1 MNLETMK
8 SQFSGDYRTAFDGAY
23 KYGLTQSF
31 PVAYF
36 DEKMAE
42 LYDLLLTAQTN
53 GKPAEVPR
61 RQKTKTEGS
70 PAYHPGRCRGERL
83 PRGERPLRAGI
94 LRAGRAG
101 VRDPGGHQPGDQR
114 G

>member
-42 LYDLLLTAQTN
+42 LYDLLLTAQTD
-53 GKPAEVPR
+53 GKPAEKIVG
-61 RQKTKTEGS
+61 TDIETF
-70 PAYHPGRCRGERL
+70 C
-83 PRGERPLRAGI
+83 
-94 LRAGRAG
+94 
-101 VRDPGGHQPGDQR
+101 
-114 G
+114 

>member
-53 GKPAEVPR
+53 GKPAEKIVG
-61 RQKTKTEGS
+61 TEIEAFCKDYFS
-70 PAYHPGRCRGERL
+70 DFEPENRL
-83 PRGERPLRAGI
+83 PGLTESHVWGTSLVVQWLRLCIPNAG
-94 LRAGRAG
+94 G
-101 VRDPGGHQPGDQR
+101 PG
-114 G
+114 